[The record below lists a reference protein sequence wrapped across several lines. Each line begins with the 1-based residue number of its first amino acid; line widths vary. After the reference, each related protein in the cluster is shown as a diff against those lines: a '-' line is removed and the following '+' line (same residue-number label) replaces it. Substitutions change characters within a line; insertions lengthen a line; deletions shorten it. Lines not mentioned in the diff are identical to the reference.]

1 MLHKVNVKKFELW
14 CAWSEHF
21 NDSFVTKKWSESD
34 LTFIMTLMSLILK
47 MCVTRAERHLN
58 IRGSQKMKVSQ
69 NDVDVIMSIGDSA
82 ALRSPQTTEKIIGGS
97 KIIGARL
104 MVYSVTSRW
113 GEYSNPCC
121 FSGKLGLEKGPF
133 GAYHKLNTNNLLNS
147 FQKMKKSWKSWSC
160 KYAVWLLHPVFQEV
174 ILPC

>member
-1 MLHKVNVKKFELW
+1 
-14 CAWSEHF
+14 
-21 NDSFVTKKWSESD
+21 
-34 LTFIMTLMSLILK
+34 

-82 ALRSPQTTEKIIGGS
+82 ALRSPQTTEKIIG
-97 KIIGARL
+97 ARL

-133 GAYHKLNTNNLLNS
+133 GAYPKLNTNN
-147 FQKMKKSWKSWSC
+147 
-160 KYAVWLLHPVFQEV
+160 HG
-174 ILPC
+174 